1 MKKKLALIIVLAL
14 MITSLIGCSSSG
26 TDETAGSAETAVEE
40 SAAQETETGEET
52 DGADV
57 SETGEEVPGGDT
69 VLRVG
74 GLSGPTTMGLVHL
87 MDLSDRGES
96 EGNYEFTMVTDAAE
110 LVAMMVSGDMDIVL
124 VPANMASILYQRTE
138 GNVKVIDINTLGV
151 LYIVTADESIKEI
164 TDLEGK
170 TIYMTGKGTTP
181 DYALQYL
188 LSAYGLSADDVNI
201 EYKSEATEVA
211 AVLAE
216 DPYAIG
222 LLPQPFVTSA
232 IAQNDALMMVMDLTE
247 EWDKT
252 QGEDGSSLVTGVT
265 VAAGDLFDDPETAAA
280 VDIFMA
286 EHKDSSEFANS
297 NVEETA
303 QLVADAGIVAQAAV
317 AEKAIPYCSITY
329 IDGEEMK
336 TKLSGYLLTL
346 YDQDPSSVGGEMPG
360 DDFYYKG

>member
-1 MKKKLALIIVLAL
+1 MNKKMKEKIVIKKFSVIIILSL
-14 MITSLIGCSSSG
+14 MLIGCSSSG
-26 TDETAGSAETAVEE
+26 AGETAG
-40 SAAQETETGEET
+40 AAGPASEDTEY
-52 DGADV
+52 DR
-57 SETGEEVPGGDT
+57 

-87 MDLSDRGES
+87 MDLNDKGES
-96 EGNYEFTMVTDAAE
+96 EGKYEFTTVTDASE

-151 LYIVTADESIKEI
+151 LYIVTADDSIKEI

-170 TIYMTGKGTTP
+170 TVYMTGKGTTP

-188 LSAYGLSADDVNI
+188 LGAYGLSADDVDI

-211 AVLAE
+211 AILAD
-216 DPYAIG
+216 DPNGIG

-232 IAQNDALMMVMDLTE
+232 IAQNDSLKMVMDLTE

-252 QGEDGSSLVTGVT
+252 QGADGSSLVTGVT
-265 VAAGDLFDDPETAAA
+265 VASGDLFTEPGSISQLEL
-280 VDIFMA
+280 FME
-286 EHKDSSEFANS
+286 EHKASSEFANK

-303 QLVADAGIVAQAAV
+303 ELVADAGIVALVPV

-360 DDFYYKG
+360 DDFYYIP